1 MIENSQMT
9 NHRKKV
15 MFSQSKL
22 ASPLVITTQKI
33 YDVHSRKCKKA
44 AIHSCSMVTEKWHAL
59 KSPPKTRKRRVISP
73 AQLWALDSLLIDY
86 LADSGCYN
94 SVVFTRRLGGPR
106 SITILLV
113 DSGMATSF
121 PLDISVLDSKP
132 NSTTE

>member
-1 MIENSQMT
+1 
-9 NHRKKV
+9 
-15 MFSQSKL
+15 
-22 ASPLVITTQKI
+22 
-33 YDVHSRKCKKA
+33 
-44 AIHSCSMVTEKWHAL
+44 MVTEKWHAL

-94 SVVFTRRLGGPR
+94 SVIFTRRLVGPR

-121 PLDISVLDSKP
+121 PLDISALDSKP
-132 NSTTE
+132 NRVAEMVT